1 MPVIAAL
8 GDNPMEMKRVEFIS
22 LEEDDKDLI
31 VSFAVED
38 ENFGVKSL
46 ILHRTLFYEEIFD
59 EEERGVKVSMEGE
72 NLEYEHLNMLQEI
85 RIGNYEIE
93 IVATQSKYM
102 LDISRIDPTEIA
114 EMIELVKKQNHDDRF
129 VIHVA

>member
-1 MPVIAAL
+1 
-8 GDNPMEMKRVEFIS
+8 MKRVEFIS
-22 LEEDDKDLI
+22 LDEDDKDLI

-38 ENFGVKSL
+38 ENIGVKSL

-72 NLEYEHLNMLQEI
+72 NLEYDHLNMLKEI
-85 RIGNYEIE
+85 HIGNYEVE
-93 IVATQSKYM
+93 IVTTYRKYM
-102 LDISRIDPTEIA
+102 LDISRIDPSEIA
-114 EMIELVKKQNHDDRF
+114 EMVELVKKQNHDGRF

>member
-1 MPVIAAL
+1 
-8 GDNPMEMKRVEFIS
+8 MEMKRVEFIS

>member
-1 MPVIAAL
+1 
-8 GDNPMEMKRVEFIS
+8 MEMKRVEFIS

-38 ENFGVKSL
+38 EDFGVKSL
-46 ILHRTLFYEEIFD
+46 ILHRTLFYEETFD

-72 NLEYEHLNMLQEI
+72 NLEYEHLNFLQEI
-85 RIGNYEIE
+85 RIGKYQIG
-93 IVATQSKYM
+93 IVATLSKYL

>member
-1 MPVIAAL
+1 MKI
-8 GDNPMEMKRVEFIS
+8 KRVEFIS

-102 LDISRIDPTEIA
+102 LEISRIDPTEIA

>member
-1 MPVIAAL
+1 
-8 GDNPMEMKRVEFIS
+8 MEMKRVDFIS

>member
-1 MPVIAAL
+1 
-8 GDNPMEMKRVEFIS
+8 MEMKRVEFIN

-31 VSFAVED
+31 VSFAVEY

>member
-1 MPVIAAL
+1 
-8 GDNPMEMKRVEFIS
+8 MEMKRVDFIS

-102 LDISRIDPTEIA
+102 LEISRIDPTEIA
-114 EMIELVKKQNHDDRF
+114 EMIELVKKQNHDNRF

>member
-1 MPVIAAL
+1 
-8 GDNPMEMKRVEFIS
+8 MEMKKIEFIS

-59 EEERGVKVSMEGE
+59 EEERGAKVSMEGE

-85 RIGNYEIE
+85 HIGKYEIK
-93 IVATQSKYM
+93 IIAAYGKYL
-102 LDISRIDPTEIA
+102 LDISRIDPSEIA
-114 EMIELVKKQNHDDRF
+114 EMIELFKKQNHDDRF
-129 VIHVA
+129 IIHVA

>member
-1 MPVIAAL
+1 
-8 GDNPMEMKRVEFIS
+8 MEMKRVDFIS

-102 LDISRIDPTEIA
+102 LEISRIDPTEIA